1 MIFIR
6 RVFIISLPIVLYVLI
21 PAILF
26 GLSASEERKATDPNS
41 ARTILAWE
49 YESNERFEEYFASKD
64 ENKTEE
70 TDGNE
75 ESDPT
80 VLSVEATYY
89 TAECEGCIGITYTG
103 VDVREDITHEGKRII
118 AVDPD
123 VIPLG
128 TTVIVRTDNGE
139 EFKAT
144 TQDIGGDIRGKRI
157 DILVETKPEA
167 RRLGRVKATVEVID
181 DLRPE
186 ESGF

>member
-1 MIFIR
+1 MPFFLS
-6 RVFIISLPIVLYVLI
+6 FIIVFFVIV
-21 PAILF
+21 PAILWS
-26 GLSASEERKATDPNS
+26 LSATEERKASDPNS
-41 ARTILAWE
+41 ARNILAWNFDA
-49 YESNERFEEYFASKD
+49 NEFNAELFEQKD
-64 ENKTEE
+64 EVKPKENVKKEE
-70 TDGNE
+70 NE
-75 ESDPT
+75 PT

-103 VDVREDITHEGKRII
+103 VDVREDITHEGNRII